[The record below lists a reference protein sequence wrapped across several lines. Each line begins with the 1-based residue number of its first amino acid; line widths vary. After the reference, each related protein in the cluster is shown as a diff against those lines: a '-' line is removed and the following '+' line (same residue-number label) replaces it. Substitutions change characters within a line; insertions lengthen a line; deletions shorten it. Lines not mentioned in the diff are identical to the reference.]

1 MKDERPF
8 AFEVDRGDGER
19 LKVLYTP
26 DCFYQLQESLNEP
39 SVFVGKSIMKGK
51 IKLLIS
57 LEARVY
63 LITEIDPVFFLLRAV
78 MPAQG

>member
-19 LKVLYTP
+19 LKVLYTR
-26 DCFYQLQESLNEP
+26 DCFFQLQESLSET

-51 IKLLIS
+51 FGLRSIS
-57 LEARVY
+57 L
-63 LITEIDPVFFLLRAV
+63 
-78 MPAQG
+78 